1 MGIGD
6 GHAVPDA
13 RPPVAA
19 PRSTRARQAAS
30 RAGRLLILIAGC
42 GAFFLPF
49 CFLLFFGAVVV
60 DAGLASLRRPPAG
73 DGPWGF
79 VQSPSLSQ
87 EPVVF
92 RDGAFTLTF
101 PRHHLVSADP
111 SPRHGTRVSLV
122 ALATYPGMEGNSPA
136 LARCFDWAKPAACG
150 IVALSYSGIRE
161 EGTQAFSRRRASLLD
176 GHEDRDAGASGL
188 RPTIMPYRFVH
199 IDEHAEDII
208 VISCPP
214 ILPDCSM
221 TLDVAGTRLRVL
233 MTPAL
238 LGEWRGVVAEVRRF
252 LAPRITREGDPA

>member
-13 RPPVAA
+13 SPPVAG

-30 RAGRLLILIAGC
+30 SAGRLLILIAGC
-42 GAFFLPF
+42 SAFFLPLWL
-49 CFLLFFGAVVV
+49 LLFFGAVAV
-60 DAGLASLRRPPAG
+60 DAGLPWLRRPPAG
-73 DGPWGF
+73 DDPRGF

-87 EPVVF
+87 EAVVF
-92 RDGAFTLTF
+92 RDGVFTLTF

-136 LARCFDWAKPAACG
+136 LTRCFDWTKLAACG
-150 IVALSYSGIRE
+150 VVALSYSGIRE
-161 EGTQAFSRRRASLLD
+161 DGTEAFSSRRAFLLG
-176 GHEDRDAGASGL
+176 GHEDPDAFGL
-188 RPTIMPYRFVH
+188 RPTVMPHRFVH
-199 IDEHAEDII
+199 IDEQAEDII

-221 TLDVAGTRLRVL
+221 TVDVAGTRWRVL
-233 MTPAL
+233 MAPAL

-252 LAPRITREGDPA
+252 LAARIAREGKPA